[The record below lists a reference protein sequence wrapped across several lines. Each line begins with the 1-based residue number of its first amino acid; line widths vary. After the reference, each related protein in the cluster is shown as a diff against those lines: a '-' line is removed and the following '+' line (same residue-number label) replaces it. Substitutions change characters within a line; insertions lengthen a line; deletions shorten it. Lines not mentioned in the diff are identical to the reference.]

1 MYRGKDKS
9 RFRCSQE
16 RSIGTDNGAVILEAD
31 VCLADQMKSENQ
43 SCYGSR
49 HYDGRIEDFLLHGM
63 KTFLIPVLSVIKPEK
78 ISGFDGT

>member
-78 ISGFDGT
+78 SIRI